1 VRKRTLLL
9 CALAYCSQ
17 AAAKKEDIEYVAE
30 HLPEVSMDNRYA
42 TLPLWTASATSR
54 PDDGWTFAAQG
65 SFSRATAGG
74 LEVGGP
80 MLSFAASRALS
91 SRWTVTA
98 LGFADDLHLS
108 GSDQRDLQTLFAPS
122 TPLARPVA
130 SSFEG
135 LDGSVNHYGAG
146 LAFSLSSDQGWLGVH
161 RWVGGLLYEDVN
173 LRDYRWN
180 FTVLEGPDAGTRGQL
195 DFDNDYRHFT
205 PFAGLEVVRERGDWT
220 FSPHALLAWP
230 LPRRGFVGHIV
241 TDEFDIRGDQA
252 DAGYGKHFGDPSLTL
267 GFDITYRPAH
277 LSVDVG
283 TALTQ
288 ALIEPIVHKGID
300 QNWLL
305 SVRWQH

>member
-1 VRKRTLLL
+1 MRKRTLLL

-146 LAFSLSSDQGWLGVH
+146 LAFS
-161 RWVGGLLYEDVN
+161 
-173 LRDYRWN
+173 
-180 FTVLEGPDAGTRGQL
+180 
-195 DFDNDYRHFT
+195 
-205 PFAGLEVVRERGDWT
+205 
-220 FSPHALLAWP
+220 
-230 LPRRGFVGHIV
+230 
-241 TDEFDIRGDQA
+241 
-252 DAGYGKHFGDPSLTL
+252 
-267 GFDITYRPAH
+267 
-277 LSVDVG
+277 
-283 TALTQ
+283 
-288 ALIEPIVHKGID
+288 
-300 QNWLL
+300 
-305 SVRWQH
+305 